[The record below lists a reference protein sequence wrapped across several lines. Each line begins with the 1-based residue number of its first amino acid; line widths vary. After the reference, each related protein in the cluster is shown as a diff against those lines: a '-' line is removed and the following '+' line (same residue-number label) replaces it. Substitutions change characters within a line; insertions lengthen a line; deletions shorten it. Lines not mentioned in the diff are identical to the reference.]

1 MYGKMT
7 LRKEAIGVKG
17 TMLLSPYI
25 PASSHTIK
33 TGLII
38 TMQVYV
44 CIPYNTKKKKLYL
57 LELKI

>member
-38 TMQVYV
+38 ITMQVYV
-44 CIPYNTKKKKLYL
+44 CIPYNTKKKLYL